1 MAKTTDLVWI
11 TVDVASMPKALA
23 DKYGK
28 LKAAQEAAR
37 QAREAFEAAFTT
49 AAREKGALDKGA
61 DLAFGY
67 RFGKL
72 AVAKTAP
79 QTPKAAKGPVFKF

>member
-1 MAKTTDLVWI
+1 MATKELAWI
-11 TVDVASMPKALA
+11 NVDVASMPKALA
-23 DKYGK
+23 DKYTK
-28 LKAAQEAAR
+28 LKAAQETAR
-37 QAREAFEAAFTT
+37 QAREAFEDAFTA

-72 AVAKTAP
+72 AVAKTEP
-79 QTPKAAKGPVFKF
+79 KKAATPKGPVFKF

>member
-11 TVDVASMPKALA
+11 SVDASSMPKALA
-23 DKYGK
+23 DKYAK

-37 QAREAFEAAFTT
+37 QAREAFEAAFTAT
-49 AAREKGALDKGA
+49 AREKGSLDKDA
-61 DLAFGY
+61 ELAFGY

-72 AVAKTAP
+72 AVAKTENK
-79 QTPKAAKGPVFKF
+79 PKVPKGPVFKF